1 MSEIPGIVLYAGLIN
16 DDGTVTS
23 VSPVNIITMPTF
35 PNDREAPHWDG
46 DSNFINYGYIN
57 DAYPVVEAAGGIDWH
72 KVITELLG
80 ITSHSDTQY
89 KAAIGKTIAFF
100 EGYDSWKDLNNRLN
114 FSLYVTGYMK
124 GFLGDYKRMIG
135 QYIDLFYDSGIYSM
149 YAMKPSIYARCNTL
163 EELLPIFKSEVDMW
177 KAGDHPQLYL
187 GTNCSIRPFTF
198 WRRKSNSDNTFQVY
212 NQESGGSL
220 ATISLF
226 SYGQWYTLLTGK
238 QAYGN
243 PYTLKLK
250 NPVELPTVE
259 TVENFEL
266 SIPFDTIE
274 RNINEGSDCNYSFEG
289 GTTFTSTSFPL
300 CSVGHS
306 LYPFLVQRDRLNFT
320 NFSIVVGP
328 YDSNYIIPE
337 TNGKRTAGRII
348 SIICDEYSFQFFSVR
363 DEQTEKVDNFLPG
376 MYLLVNPDYITT
388 PASEWK
394 NLLGTDSSN
403 YYSIRTAPFVPAVT
417 LSKQDDI
424 PGGIQN
430 VSIGEYSYS
439 GKFYPGIYTNF
450 FNNGGDWHNNLNGIF
465 TQSLPNHFNYDAWIG
480 LLSGTFPQGEIN
492 IGGGS
497 VGGGSSGTGGGS
509 GSFNDDSDAGT
520 NDIGTLPSGF
530 SGVSGKLYYLLELPW
545 QSVETISDLLYN
557 NNTISAWKN
566 LFGDFRIGD
575 IIFGLKYF
583 PTVISPSE
591 RLGTITVTSLAG
603 ASTEFT
609 AYKASQYLFRNFGE
623 ITIEKYFDN
632 YLDYA
637 QTKITLFLPFIGNV
651 EIPATEVVGETISL
665 SCGIDFMSGGCTYIL
680 ARTSNR
686 PGMIGSWS
694 ANIAV
699 DMPLNSTDYSGKVTS
714 VINTAVSLTGGAIA
728 AASAM
733 IAPNPVSIGAAAAG
747 LAGAAKG
754 ILDTQT
760 QKVPVT
766 KSSFTGSTGFM
777 GQKKAFICIDRPICP
792 VPETYQETVGY
803 PSNISTAMKA
813 LEGYTEV
820 SECHLENMGIATQEE
835 VEEIDRLL
843 KAGVVF

>member
-1 MSEIPGIVLYAGLIN
+1 MSEIPGIVLYAGLVN

-23 VSPVNIITMPTF
+23 VLPVNIVTIPAN
-35 PNDREAPHWDG
+35 PQWDG
-46 DSNFINYGYIN
+46 DDTFINYGYIN
-57 DAYPVVEAAGGIDWH
+57 NGYPLVTNAGAIDWH
-72 KVITELLG
+72 NVFNQLLG
-80 ITSHSDTQY
+80 ITSDSDAKY
-89 KAAIGKTIAFF
+89 NAAVGKTIAFF
-100 EGYDSWKDLNNRLN
+100 KDSESSKDLNNRLN
-114 FSLYVTGYMK
+114 FSLYVMGYK
-124 GFLGDYKRMIG
+124 YGFLGDYKRMIG
-135 QYIDLFYDSGIYSM
+135 QIIDINYAGGKNCM
-149 YAMKPSIYARCNTL
+149 YAMKPAIYAGCNTL
-163 EELLPIFKSEVDMW
+163 EELLPIFKSEVESW
-177 KAGDHPQLYL
+177 NLGDQYQLYL
-187 GTNCSIRPFTF
+187 GTNCRIRPFTF
-198 WRRKSNSDNTFQVY
+198 WRRKSETDNTMQTY
-212 NQESGGSL
+212 RQENGGSL
-220 ATISLF
+220 NTRSLF
-226 SYGQWYTLLTGK
+226 SYGQWYTLITGK

-250 NPVELPTVE
+250 SPIELATKE

-266 SIPFDTIE
+266 SVPFDTIE
-274 RNINEGSDCNYSFEG
+274 RNINEGSDCNYSFQSG
-289 GTTFTSTSFPL
+289 ITFTSTSFPL

-306 LYPFLVQRDRLNFT
+306 LYPFFIQMNRLDFT

-328 YDSNYIIPE
+328 YDSNYVIPQ
-337 TNGKRTAGRII
+337 TNGRKTAGRII
-348 SIICDEYSFQFFSVR
+348 SIIYGEYSFQFFATRSEYESKI
-363 DEQTEKVDNFLPG
+363 DGILACL
-376 MYLLVNPDYITT
+376 YLLVNPDYITT

-394 NLLGTDSSN
+394 NILGKDSSN
-403 YYSIRTAPFVPAVT
+403 YYSIKTAPFVPAVT
-417 LSKQDDI
+417 LSQPTNI
-424 PGGIQN
+424 SGGIRN
-430 VSIGEYSYS
+430 ISIKEYVNS
-439 GKFYPGIYTNF
+439 GKLYPGIYTNF
-450 FNNGGDWHNNLNGIF
+450 VNESSASAKLFGVF
-465 TQSLPNHFNYDAWIG
+465 TQSLPNHFDYDAWIG
-480 LLSGTFPQGEIN
+480 LLSGAFPQGEIN

-497 VGGGSSGTGGGS
+497 IGGGSSGTGGGG
-509 GSFNDDSDAGT
+509 GSFNDNSDAGT

-545 QSVETISDLLYN
+545 QSVDTISDLLYN

-583 PTVISPSE
+583 PTAISPSE

-651 EIPATEVVGETISL
+651 EIPATEVMGETISL

-728 AASAM
+728 AASAVV
-733 IAPNPVSIGAAAAG
+733 APNPVSIGAAAAG
-747 LAGAAKG
+747 LAGTAKG

-792 VPETYQETVGY
+792 MPETYQETVGY
-803 PSNISTAMKA
+803 PSNISSEMKA

-843 KAGVVF
+843 KAGVIF